1 MEGIEQRVNHKNKKN
16 SIVIPVIFNA
26 WRFEKEEHL
35 IIPLLKSLYWKLD
48 QKAQE
53 KTQKSNKVKDVLK
66 DTFEVVKLSFFP
78 IIQSI
83 EKIKFLGLELNNPT
97 KEIRKNIKKYE
108 ENREKN
114 KFKQQKL
121 SYESIYF
128 DIVNQISEA
137 AQKNRVK
144 FLFLIDDIDR
154 CLPENSLRMLETM
167 KLFLDI
173 PHCAFVMAIDK
184 EVLELAIKHRY
195 KEYIKEGQSIPITA
209 SEYMEKIVTLP
220 FSFPTIKQDDM
231 TQFIKNK
238 YKTIRNKDI
247 SNDILEAI
255 QVCVPLNPRKIIR
268 TLELLNLKSILH
280 SGEDE
285 RVLLIIALIELFLPQ
300 LDREIKRDIEQNK
313 TDNILREFCNRESCV
328 ENIDECL
335 QDDNQISQKLKK
347 ILLEHKN
354 SRNDFNLCAL
364 INLILKDNLLDDIFI
379 FLGAE
384 NAR

>member
-1 MEGIEQRVNHKNKKN
+1 LEGIEQRVNHKNKKN

-231 TQFIKNK
+231 AQFIKNK

-255 QVCVPLNPRKIIR
+255 QECVPLN
-268 TLELLNLKSILH
+268 L
-280 SGEDE
+280 
-285 RVLLIIALIELFLPQ
+285 
-300 LDREIKRDIEQNK
+300 
-313 TDNILREFCNRESCV
+313 
-328 ENIDECL
+328 
-335 QDDNQISQKLKK
+335 
-347 ILLEHKN
+347 
-354 SRNDFNLCAL
+354 
-364 INLILKDNLLDDIFI
+364 
-379 FLGAE
+379 
-384 NAR
+384 